1 MKSILF
7 VCSANQCRSPM
18 AEVLFKQLVSEH
30 GEQDDWRIESA
41 GVWAYGGAPATENA
55 QRAMKERK
63 LDLSR
68 HRSQPATNELLSQFD
83 RIIVMTREHRETLLA
98 QMPALA
104 GKVLLLR
111 ELGGESGDFAD
122 PVGGSI
128 EVYRRAADEIQALLS
143 SGYSSFN
150 SLVGIE

>member
-18 AEVLFKQLVSEH
+18 AEVLFKDLVRQR
-30 GEQDDWRIESA
+30 GEANEWRIESA
-41 GVWAYGGAPATENA
+41 GVWAYGAAPATENA
-55 QRAMKERK
+55 RRAMEERG
-63 LDLSR
+63 LDLST

-83 RIIVMTREHRETLLA
+83 WIIVMTREHRETLLA

-122 PVGGSI
+122 PVGGGI
-128 EVYRRAADEIQALLS
+128 EVYRLAADEIQALLRSGLPKIQS
-143 SGYSSFN
+143 SDNFT
-150 SLVGIE
+150 